1 MRFLLRLLKYIF
13 LPIGWILLLV
23 LIFNGIL
30 YLWCPVY
37 NFQEPTPFSGPNW
50 FNPYKSL
57 APNWYKANFQ
67 VQSNVWAG
75 TTDGKDATDAIY
87 NKYKELGYDIITISD
102 YQKINRFKNI
112 NTNVLP
118 VYEHG
123 YNAYKRHH
131 VMIGAEKVEW
141 RDYLLWQSH
150 SNMQNMI
157 NILRPQTPFLLL
169 AHPRL
174 RNSITPENARIL
186 SNYDALE
193 VLNHYRNSSNV
204 WDAALSA
211 GKRAWLIGDDD
222 SHKIS
227 DPNQTGVIW
236 TMINAPDKSNKEI
249 LSALKS
255 GHMYGVVGRNAEN
268 KNFLSAVS
276 INGDTL
282 KITCTDTADAI
293 RFIGQNGI
301 EKQVTENIKQAS
313 YLLKPDDTYI
323 RTEILNGKTRMYL
336 NPVYRYDSSPDFKN
350 TFQINWTFT
359 WLQRIAGLGLIIA
372 FLYWRIKRKK
382 KH

>member
-1 MRFLLRLLKYIF
+1 MKFLLRLLKYIF
-13 LPIGWILLLV
+13 LPIGWILLII

-30 YLWCPVY
+30 YLWCPIY
-37 NFQEPTPFSGPNW
+37 NFEEPAPFSGANW
-50 FNPYKSL
+50 FNPYKTL
-57 APNWYKANFQ
+57 EPNWYKANFQ
-67 VQSNVWAG
+67 VQSNAWAG
-75 TTDGKDATDAIY
+75 TTDGKDGTLEVY
-87 NKYKELGYDIITISD
+87 NKYKELGYDIISISD
-102 YQKINRFKNI
+102 YQKINRFKGI
-112 NTNVLP
+112 DTNVLP

-123 YNAYKRHH
+123 YNAFKRHH

-141 RDYLLWQSH
+141 RDYLLWQTH

-157 NILRPQTPFLLL
+157 NTLRPQTPFLLL

-268 KNFLSAVS
+268 KNFLSSVS

-282 KITCTDTADAI
+282 TIACTDTADVI
-293 RFIGQNGI
+293 RFIGQDGA
-301 EKQVTENIKQAS
+301 EKQETENNKLAN
-313 YLLKPDDTYI
+313 YLLKSDDTYI

-350 TFQINWTFT
+350 TFQINWTLT
-359 WLQRIAGLGLIIA
+359 WLQRIAGIGLIVA
-372 FLYWRIKRKK
+372 FLFWQVKRKK
-382 KH
+382 KN